1 MKVKMERTFLLAVLL
16 TIFVSSGLGEDTTT
30 LTDYN
35 RICVIPLGQS
45 VNETEKC
52 YKYGLA
58 DFGQL
63 LSRSIQGFGVL
74 ASPKNACSTVQPI
87 KSKSNM
93 FWFLVIEDGG
103 CSFGEK
109 AYMAQK
115 GEYDAAIIYSLTSD
129 KIIDM
134 ESDEYGR
141 KADEIV
147 AIHIGKTAAK
157 ELTRIDVLARNNIVI
172 TPQNL
177 LLWNVEVYI
186 IPFAI
191 IVGICFV
198 LMGLFMISRYYR
210 HYLEKRRNRLSL
222 TNLRK
227 IPTKKFK
234 KGDEYYDVCA
244 ICLDEYKEGDK
255 LRILPCDHAYHCK
268 CVDPWLTEGKRTCPV
283 CKRPVETS
291 KKKKQGRQGSA
302 DAEQGHHEHEP
313 SETTPLIRPS
323 TQTSTALP
331 V

>member
-268 CVDPWLTEGKRTCPV
+268 CVDP
-283 CKRPVETS
+283 
-291 KKKKQGRQGSA
+291 
-302 DAEQGHHEHEP
+302 
-313 SETTPLIRPS
+313 
-323 TQTSTALP
+323 
-331 V
+331 